1 MAITLPAPAQQP
13 TTKERHEFG
22 PGLLPELSIKLY
34 KNPLAALRE
43 AISNSFDAMSPYET
57 RITPKIVIYTNV
69 LPNGD
74 ITIEDWGTGIENY
87 QDFKTI
93 SPGRKQVKDQI
104 SSYDKVNEK
113 IIGKKGMGKLSFLNL
128 SNEQEV
134 EFFSNNEHLGMHI
147 VMTMEGF
154 TATYMNSHLA
164 LPHHGLKVIIKRAKQ
179 ISEARLI
186 DMVSK
191 TFAIG
196 WKVNV

>member
-1 MAITLPAPAQQP
+1 VAITLPAPAQQP

-128 SNEQEV
+128 SNEQSRVLQQQRTPWNAYCNDNGGIYCDIYEQP
-134 EFFSNNEHLGMHI
+134 SS
-147 VMTMEGF
+147 F
-154 TATYMNSHLA
+154 TSSWLKSYNKKSKANLRSSAYR
-164 LPHHGLKVIIKRAKQ
+164 HG
-179 ISEARLI
+179 E
-186 DMVSK
+186 
-191 TFAIG
+191 
-196 WKVNV
+196 